1 MEISLIK
8 RVRIAAKV
16 DGGPLLVFQG
26 RRSPI
31 IRRAVLSAKGRAEKL
46 GNRIELE
53 DVIGRSD
60 VASLSLSNEYSAKPA
75 RFYHFI

>member
-46 GNRIELE
+46 GNRIEL

-60 VASLSLSNEYSAKPA
+60 VASLLLSNEYSAKPA